1 MSIKL
6 NAQSGGSVALDAP
19 TQTTS
24 SADNVYKL
32 PVADGS
38 AGQVLQTDG
47 SGNLSWVT
55 LPSAGLTMHDNWYV
69 GGSLSPANGTH
80 YITSNWTRNT
90 NTEAGSIGSAMTESS
105 GIFTFP
111 STGIYKIDFNG
122 GYYVSSSGGFSY
134 VGFAI
139 HTTLDNANYSK
150 RIESY
155 QGVPARANNY
165 VMCPVSYVFDVTS
178 TTNNK
183 IKLSTISDGSGGA
196 IIDVGGRYG
205 QVFFTR
211 LGDT

>member
-6 NAQSGGSVALDAP
+6 KHSGGNAVSLHPPTSAP
-19 TQTTS
+19 TS
-24 SADNVYKL
+24 SDVQFKL
-32 PVADGS
+32 PTADGS

-55 LPSAGLTMHDNWYV
+55 LPSAGLSMHDNWYIDS
-69 GGSLSPANGTH
+69 SLSPAGGTNF
-80 YITSNWTRNT
+80 ITANWARNT
-90 NTEAGSIGSAMTESS
+90 NTECGKIGSAMTESS
-105 GIFTFP
+105 GVFTFP
-111 STGIYKIDFNG
+111 STGVYKIDFNG

-183 IKLSTISDGSGGA
+183 IKLSTISDGSGGT

>member
-105 GIFTFP
+105 GVFTFP

-122 GYYVSSSGGFSY
+122 GFYISASANYNYLGF
-134 VGFAI
+134 GIF
-139 HTTLDNANYSK
+139 TTLDNSNYSK
-150 RIESY
+150 RIETY
-155 QGVPARANNY
+155 QAAPASANNY
-165 VMCPVSYVFDVTS
+165 VMAPVSYVFDVTN
-178 TTNNK
+178 TTNCK
-183 IKLSTISDGSGGA
+183 VRLSTISDGTGTNL
-196 IIDVGGRYG
+196 IDVGGRYG
-205 QVFFTR
+205 QVFFTK
-211 LGDT
+211 LGET